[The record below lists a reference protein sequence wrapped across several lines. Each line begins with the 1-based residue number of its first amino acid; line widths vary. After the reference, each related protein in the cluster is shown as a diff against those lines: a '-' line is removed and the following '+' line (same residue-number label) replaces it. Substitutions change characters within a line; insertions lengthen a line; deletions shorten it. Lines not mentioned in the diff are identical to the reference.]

1 MTHTRTEAPNTTW
14 TTQRGIGR
22 AAPTSLLH
30 QKYFWKNHDSERI
43 YDAQARCSC
52 CKYFSIVFF
61 SLSDSRSKTWI
72 TVQTPPNRLQ
82 MHRRLG
88 SHALQK
94 PQIGGEHGA
103 DRKLAID
110 MVRTVGRRRTWMFM
124 LQTLFHCVYSTR
136 SDSRSRTWITVRA
149 TARSTSNSSTIGK
162 SSPAEA
168 AGRRRT
174 WG

>member
-1 MTHTRTEAPNTTW
+1 MESMKYNHEKPCLKTHVTDECKWPRKYIKVYKIKCATIRTCCNAQLQRYCFVSPRSVHKEA
-14 TTQRGIGR
+14 QRKL
-22 AAPTSLLH
+22 P
-30 QKYFWKNHDSERI
+30 
-43 YDAQARCSC
+43 
-52 CKYFSIVFF
+52 
-61 SLSDSRSKTWI
+61 KTWI
-72 TVQTPPNRLQ
+72 TVRTPPDRLQ

-94 PQIGGEHGA
+94 PQVGGEHGA
-103 DRKLAID
+103 DSKLAAD